1 MYGSSFC
8 KGGKDLE
15 RNIKN
20 PMEYLSLWQLGIRDY
35 RDAIP
40 KGEIAVNLVRAI
52 YCAGRIQKASTL
64 PLEVLAQERC
74 SQELNNLTVAIYED
88 VGALASH
95 VENGLLPLY
104 SKDKAQTEVDEKKYE
119 EERKAI
125 IAELVADYDA
135 LSSRAAKVGKIQPIV
150 DKILDA
156 RIALRTLTSQYNGV
170 EQIVWAD
177 KWRDVE
183 RIWQGYRE

>member
-1 MYGSSFC
+1 MDSTI
-8 KGGKDLE
+8 E
-15 RNIKN
+15 N
-20 PMEYLSLWQLGIRDY
+20 PMEFLSLWQLGIRDY
-35 RDAIP
+35 REAIP
-40 KGEIAVNLVRAI
+40 KGEITVNLVRAI
-52 YCAGRIQKASTL
+52 YCASRIRKASTL
-64 PLEVLAQERC
+64 PLEVLAQDRC

-88 VGALASH
+88 VGFLASH
-95 VENGLLPLY
+95 VESGLLPLY
-104 SKDKAQTEVDEKKYE
+104 SKDKAQTEVEEKEYE
-119 EERKAI
+119 DERKAI
-125 IAELVADYDA
+125 IEDLVADYDA

-177 KWRDVE
+177 KWSEIE